1 MFNKA
6 IIGVDLDGANIR
18 VGKVYNNQIEKH
30 FTLSI
35 SSKKTQE
42 YILQEIIQAID
53 KVFEPDIAGI
63 GIGVPSLV
71 DVGRG
76 IVYNVKNIPSWKEV
90 HLKKILEKRF
100 NVSTYVNNDANC
112 FAVGEKYFGKGHNY
126 KNITALIIGTGMGAG
141 IIIDDKLNSGVNC
154 GAGEFGKISYR
165 DQSYEQYC
173 SEQFFINRHGVD
185 SKILFERARQGD
197 KAALDSFEQFGNN
210 LGDAI
215 KTILNAVD
223 PEIIILSGS
232 VAKTYSLFKEAM
244 HQRLKTFPYKHTIE
258 RLDIEVSE
266 QPQIAILGAAALY
279 FDAQKAVELET
290 VKIQR
295 RQAEDA
301 LIQEQNLLCV
311 LMDNIPDNIYFKDT
325 KCRFTKINKAM
336 VNWFG
341 FKETSQMIGKSD
353 FDFFTDEHAQ
363 PAYEDEQKIIKTG
376 QPLIGLE
383 EKETW
388 ADGRETWVSTT
399 KVALKDAEG
408 HISGIIGISRDITD
422 RKHAE
427 TKLYEYRKN
436 LEIAKKE
443 ADNILQNVEEGF
455 FLLNRQVEIKS
466 QYSKSLET
474 ILYEKNLANKNF
486 IKILKQNVSPK
497 TFIVAKEYIELMF
510 KDNIDEE
517 VINELNPLIEIEFN
531 PQSAD
536 GIWTPLKHLSFKF
549 NRISDK
555 NGKTIELIATVNDIT
570 DHVVMSQQLEKS
582 EAHTKKQMEWLL
594 SILHVEPE
602 LLKEFM
608 EGGQKELNYID
619 ELLKQSEKDSDY
631 SICLENIYRSMHLIK
646 GNASLL
652 DLKYFVKKA
661 HGFEEEVYKIK
672 NKANIGG
679 SDFVPLVIQLGEV
692 RNNLDEL
699 NDLIDRIVKIRTHFR
714 PKRSYESKLFIDS
727 IQNLINNLAQDL
739 GKDIKFLHNE
749 FDAGQIP
756 YQYRLLTKE
765 IFVQLV
771 RNAVFHGIES
781 ADERIKLNK
790 KPYGLI
796 EITSFADNSAFG
808 FKFRDDGRGLQ
819 IGKLRQK
826 AKESG
831 KWSDAEIDQWSDE
844 QAADVIFNH
853 GISTSEKAGF
863 VAGRGVGMDIIN
875 HKLTQH
881 NGKINVSFN
890 EGKYCE
896 FIISL
901 PLEDKNL

>member
-6 IIGVDLDGANIR
+6 IIGVDLDGANVR

-35 SSKKTQE
+35 SSKKTQK
-42 YILQEIIQAID
+42 YILQEVIQAID
-53 KVFEPDIAGI
+53 KVFKPDIAGI

-90 HLKKILEKRF
+90 HLKEILENRF
-100 NVSTYVNNDANC
+100 NVSTYINNDANC
-112 FAVGEKYFGKGHNY
+112 FAVGEKYFGKGYDY
-126 KNITALIIGTGMGAG
+126 KNITALIIGTGMGSG

-154 GAGEFGKISYR
+154 GAGEFGKIPYR
-165 DQSYEQYC
+165 DHNYEYYC
-173 SEQFFINRHGVD
+173 SEQFFIKQYDVN
-185 SKILFERARQGD
+185 SETLYKRALQGD
-197 KAALDSFEQFGNN
+197 KTALDAFNQFGCY

-215 KTILNAVD
+215 MTILNAVD
-223 PEIIILSGS
+223 PEQIILGGS
-232 VAKTYSLFKEAM
+232 IAKAYSFFQEAM
-244 HQRLKTFPYKHTIE
+244 RRRLNDFTYKHTVE
-258 RLDIEVSE
+258 RLIIEVSE

-301 LIQEQNLLCV
+301 LIQEQNLLRA

-336 VNWFG
+336 ANWFG

-353 FDFFTDEHAQ
+353 FDFFTKEHAQ

-399 KVALKDAEG
+399 KVAFKDAEG

-427 TKLYEYRKN
+427 TKLHGYRKN
-436 LEIAKKE
+436 LEIAKKKT
-443 ADNILQNVEEGF
+443 DNILQNVEEGF
-455 FLLNRQVEIKS
+455 FLLNRQFEIKS
-466 QYSKSLET
+466 QYSKSLER
-474 ILYEKNLANKNF
+474 ILHEKNPANKNF
-486 IKILKQNVSPK
+486 IKILKQDVSSK
-497 TFIVAKEYIELMF
+497 MFIDAKEYIELMF
-510 KDNIDEE
+510 KDDIDEE
-517 VINELNPLIEIEFN
+517 VINELNPLIETEFAS
-531 PQSAD
+531 QSAD
-536 GIWTPLKHLSFKF
+536 GIWTALKYLSFKF

-619 ELLKQSEKDSDY
+619 EILKQSEKNSDY

-679 SDFVPLVIQLGEV
+679 SDFVPLVIQLGEM

-699 NDLIDRIVKIRTHFR
+699 NDMIDRIVKIRTHFR

-727 IQNLINNLAQDL
+727 IQNLINNLAEDL

-796 EITSFADNSAFG
+796 EITSVADNSAFG

-831 KWSDAEIDQWSDE
+831 KWNDAEIDQWSDE

-853 GISTSEKAGF
+853 GISTSEKTGF

-875 HKLTQH
+875 HKVAQH
-881 NGKINVSFN
+881 DGKIKVNFN